1 MDYFWKENKKF
12 VIATGAG
19 LLVLVLYWSFLVSPF
34 RKEASGAAS
43 ERLRQRLAYE
53 NLIAQGVPAKD
64 APAAA
69 ALDRGESEKVLGAL
83 LKDIA
88 FKPAKRFELPPK
100 EAKGHYE
107 DQKLN
112 IYNELKE
119 KASKA
124 KIEFP
129 AHLGMGDEV
138 RDDLLPELLL
148 RLAVVERVVDTAIA
162 AGVEKIEAVDGL
174 ANAGDS
180 GPALKKGA
188 FLNAYSVFLKV
199 RASSEAAFRILHG
212 VQRKGNYLAVTQFGW
227 AQDDPARDM
236 GAVSL
241 TVAVLRVDEKAPLEP
256 QPEERK

>member
-34 RKEASGAAS
+34 RKEAARAAS
-43 ERLRQRLAYE
+43 DRLRERREYE
-53 NLIAQGVPAKD
+53 TLISQGVPAKD

-69 ALDRGESEKVLGAL
+69 ALDRDESQKVLASL

-88 FKPAKRFELPPK
+88 FKPAKRFEMPPK

-107 DQKLN
+107 DLKLN
-112 IYNELKE
+112 VQTELKE
-119 KASKA
+119 KAAKA
-124 KIEFP
+124 KIDF
-129 AHLGMGDEV
+129 AGGLGMGDDV

-148 RLAVVERVVDTAIA
+148 RLAVVERVVDAAVA

-212 VQRKGNYLAVTQFGW
+212 VQQKGNYLAVTQFAW
-227 AQDDPARDM
+227 AQDDPARDL

-256 QPEERK
+256 KAEERP